1 MKILL
6 VTDAW
11 HPQVNGVV
19 RCNESVV
26 AELRKRGHDVLVI
39 HPGMF
44 RSVPYPLYREIRFSL
59 LPFRKL
65 RRMIEKFGPD
75 RVHISTEGPLGIAA
89 RRICVRGKR
98 EFTTAYHTHFPKYL
112 WDHLRVPPAL
122 SWPFFRWFHGKSHR
136 VLASSESAAA
146 ELRNR
151 GIPRAVAWTR
161 GIDESVFHPREKQD
175 LGERPILLHAGR
187 LSVEKNIRA
196 FLNCRSEGTK
206 VLVGDGP
213 ERAALE
219 REFPNAVFL
228 GWRFG
233 EELARIYSSADVLVF
248 PSRTD
253 TFGMVMIEANACGTP
268 IAAYPVHG
276 PLDIV
281 ENGVNGEMDEEL
293 EIAISRA
300 LSVSRESCVNSSKR
314 WSWERAADLLLCSK
328 P

>member
-1 MKILL
+1 MKILF

-19 RCNESVV
+19 RCNESVI
-26 AELRKRGHDVLVI
+26 AELKKQGHEVSVI

-44 RSVPYPLYREIRFSL
+44 RSVPYPLYKEIRFSL
-59 LPFRKL
+59 FPFREL
-65 RRMIEKFGPD
+65 RRRMREFGPN

-89 RRICVRGKR
+89 RRICVREKR

-112 WDHLRVPPAL
+112 WDHLRIPQAL
-122 SWPFFRWFHGKSHR
+122 SWPFFRWFHGRSQR
-136 VLASSESAAA
+136 VLASSESTV
-146 ELRNR
+146 EILQKQ
-151 GIPRAVAWTR
+151 GIPNAVAWTR
-161 GIDESVFHPREKQD
+161 GIDRSVFVPCERSD
-175 LGERPILLHAGR
+175 LGKRPILLHAGR

-196 FLNCRSEGTK
+196 FLNCRNEGTK

-228 GWRFG
+228 GWKFG
-233 EELARIYSSADVLVF
+233 PELAQAYSSADVLVF

-268 IAAYPVHG
+268 VAAYPVHG

-281 ENGVNGEMDEEL
+281 ENGVNGEMNEDL

-300 LSVSRESCVNSSKR
+300 LSVSRKSCLESSQR
-314 WSWERAADLLLCSK
+314 WNWEKAAKMLINNK